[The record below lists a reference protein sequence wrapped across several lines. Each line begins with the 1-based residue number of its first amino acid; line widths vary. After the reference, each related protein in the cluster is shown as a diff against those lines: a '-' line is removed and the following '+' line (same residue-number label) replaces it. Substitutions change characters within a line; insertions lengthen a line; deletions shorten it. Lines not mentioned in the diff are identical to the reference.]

1 MPENEALVSSA
12 LHSKRPLLSEI
23 EVKHTCDS
31 IASVVVEECKS
42 LLAATSGETID
53 NAGDDMSD
61 KAVHMR
67 RHLQHW

>member
-12 LHSKRPLLSEI
+12 LYSKRPLLSEI

-42 LLAATSGETID
+42 LLAATSGETFGALVQSI
-53 NAGDDMSD
+53 M
-61 KAVHMR
+61 
-67 RHLQHW
+67 LETI

>member
-1 MPENEALVSSA
+1 MSSA

-42 LLAATSGETID
+42 LLAATSGETFGALVQSI
-53 NAGDDMSD
+53 M
-61 KAVHMR
+61 
-67 RHLQHW
+67 LETI